1 MHNVNHEH
9 TNHFHSLVG
18 SRHDYL
24 ANLCGFHPHCAQYSI
39 DLLQHFYKI
48 KLRKEAGLGFTV
60 VSVLLAQVAR
70 RRGALLDT
78 RAAGMA
84 ANGGWQCKAS

>member
-1 MHNVNHEH
+1 MHNVEH
-9 TNHFHSLVG
+9 DNTNHFHSLVG

-24 ANLCGFHPHCAQYSI
+24 GYLCGFHPHCAQYSI

-60 VSVLLAQVAR
+60 VYKI
-70 RRGALLDT
+70 T
-78 RAAGMA
+78 HE
-84 ANGGWQCKAS
+84 